1 MTKVNDKINNN
12 KLINAVNKGKLD
24 TLLLLTYKYPKEYNT
39 AESISKLINEV
50 ISRRNEEQYDDG
62 EFYYIDYDK
71 AITLLLIILFKYHY
85 NKIYESSSK
94 EKDLLIQSYNEIIN
108 NKDDFEEETISLF
121 ELLISDKKVNFNSLI
136 LSLLD
141 HINRENAF
149 IILGL
154 IYQIW
159 CEDFRMKCS
168 ISGREFTSLDLL
180 ECENRHFTVNGILL
194 NEKEKIEYA
203 KKECINLCWIDS
215 ASLEDLQKSK
225 ILSAK
230 LKNTVVLENVVKLTT
245 ELCLIHN
252 NFIPFVY
259 QTYESIIKDLY

>member
-1 MTKVNDKINNN
+1 MNDKINNN
-12 KLINAVNKGKLD
+12 KLIHAINKGKLD
-24 TLLLLTYKYPKEYNT
+24 TLVLLVNKYHKEYNT
-39 AESISKLINEV
+39 VEFISKLINEIV
-50 ISRRNEEQYDDG
+50 FRRNKKQYDNG

-71 AITLLLIILFKYHY
+71 TIILLLIILFKYHY
-85 NKIYESSSK
+85 NEIYESSSK
-94 EKDLLIQSYNEIIN
+94 EKELLIKSYNEIIN
-108 NKDDFEEETISLF
+108 NKEDFEEETISLF
-121 ELLISDKKVNFNSLI
+121 ELLISDKKVNFNPLI

-141 HINRENAF
+141 YINRENAF
-149 IILGL
+149 IISGL

-159 CEDFRMKCS
+159 CEDFEMKCS

-203 KKECINLCWIDS
+203 KKECINLCWTDS
-215 ASLEDLQKSK
+215 ASLENLQKSK

-230 LKNTVVLENVVKLTT
+230 LKNTTILEDVVKLTT

-259 QTYESIIKDLY
+259 QTYELIVKDLY

>member
-1 MTKVNDKINNN
+1 MEN
-12 KLINAVNKGKLD
+12 KLINAINNGKLD
-24 TLLLLTYKYPKEYNT
+24 ILLLLTYKYPKEYNT
-39 AESISKLINEV
+39 VKSISKLINEV
-50 ISRRNEEQYDDG
+50 ISRRNEEQYNNG

-71 AITLLLIILFKYHY
+71 TIILLLIILFKYHY
-85 NKIYESSSK
+85 NDIYENSSK
-94 EKDLLIQSYNEIIN
+94 EKELLIKSCNEIIN

-121 ELLISDKKVNFNSLI
+121 ELLISDKKVNFNPLI

-141 HINRENAF
+141 HINRKNAF
-149 IILGL
+149 VISGL

-168 ISGREFTSLDLL
+168 ISGREFTYHNLL
-180 ECENRHFTVNGILL
+180 ECENRHFTVNGVLL

-215 ASLEDLQKSK
+215 ANLEDLEKSQ
-225 ILSAK
+225 ILISK
-230 LKNTVVLENVVKLTT
+230 LKNTNSLKDIVKLTT
-245 ELCLIHN
+245 EICLIHN

-259 QTYESIIKDLY
+259 QIYELIIKNEY

>member
-1 MTKVNDKINNN
+1 MEN
-12 KLINAVNKGKLD
+12 KLINAINNGKLD
-24 TLLLLTYKYPKEYNT
+24 ILLLLTYKYPKKYNT
-39 AESISKLINEV
+39 VESISKLINE
-50 ISRRNEEQYDDG
+50 IIFRRNEEQYDNG

-71 AITLLLIILFKYHY
+71 PIILLLIILFKYHY
-85 NKIYESSSK
+85 NEIYESSSK
-94 EKDLLIQSYNEIIN
+94 EKELLIKSYNEIIN
-108 NKDDFEEETISLF
+108 NKEDFEEETISLF
-121 ELLISDKKVNFNSLI
+121 ELLISDKKVNFNPLI

-149 IILGL
+149 IISSL

-180 ECENRHFTVNGILL
+180 ECENRNFTVNGILL

-215 ASLEDLQKSK
+215 ASLEDLQKSN
-225 ILSAK
+225 ILLSK
-230 LKNTVVLENVVKLTT
+230 LKNAIILEDIVKLTT

-259 QTYESIIKDLY
+259 QIYELIIKNEY

>member
-1 MTKVNDKINNN
+1 MNDKINNN

-24 TLLLLTYKYPKEYNT
+24 TLLLLIDRYPKEYNT
-39 AESISKLINEV
+39 VESISKLINEV
-50 ISRRNEEQYDDG
+50 VSRRNEEQYDNG
-62 EFYYIDYDK
+62 EFCYIGYDK
-71 AITLLLIILFKYHY
+71 TIIILLIILFKYHY
-85 NKIYESSSK
+85 NEIYESSSK
-94 EKDLLIQSYNEIIN
+94 EKELLIQSYNEIIN
-108 NKDDFEEETISLF
+108 NKEDFEEETTSLF
-121 ELLISDKKVNFNSLI
+121 ELLISNKKVKFNPLI

-141 HINRENAF
+141 HINRKNAF
-149 IILGL
+149 IISGL

-159 CEDFRMKCS
+159 NEDFRIKCS
-168 ISGREFTSLDLL
+168 ISDREFNSLDLL

-215 ASLEDLQKSK
+215 ARLEDLEKSK
-225 ILSAK
+225 ILLSK
-230 LKNTVVLENVVKLTT
+230 LKNTVVLEEIVKLTT

-259 QTYESIIKDLY
+259 QTYKLVVNKLY

>member
-1 MTKVNDKINNN
+1 MDN
-12 KLINAVNKGKLD
+12 KLIDAINKGKLD
-24 TLLLLTYKYPKEYNT
+24 TLLLFIDKYPKEYNT
-39 AESISKLINEV
+39 VESISKLINEV
-50 ISRRNEEQYDDG
+50 ISRRNEEQYDNV

-71 AITLLLIILFKYHY
+71 FMILFLIILFKYHY
-85 NKIYESSSK
+85 NEIYESSSK
-94 EKDLLIQSYNEIIN
+94 EKELLIKSYNEIIN

-121 ELLISDKKVNFNSLI
+121 ELLISDKKVNFNPLI

-141 HINRENAF
+141 HINRKNAF

-159 CEDFRMKCS
+159 CEDFEMKCS
-168 ISGREFTSLDLL
+168 ISGGEFTSLDLL

-203 KKECINLCWIDS
+203 KKECINLCWTDS

-225 ILSAK
+225 MLLSK
-230 LKNTVVLENVVKLTT
+230 LKNTMVLEDVVKLTT

-259 QTYESIIKDLY
+259 QTYELIVKDLY

>member
-1 MTKVNDKINNN
+1 MNDKINNN
-12 KLINAVNKGKLD
+12 KLIDSINKRKLD
-24 TLLLLTYKYPKEYNT
+24 TLLLLIDKYPKEYNT
-39 AESISKLINEV
+39 VKSISKLINEV
-50 ISRRNEEQYDDG
+50 VFRRNEEQYDNG
-62 EFYYIDYDK
+62 EFYYIGYDK
-71 AITLLLIILFKYHY
+71 TIIILLIILFKYHY
-85 NKIYESSSK
+85 NEIYESSSK
-94 EKDLLIQSYNEIIN
+94 EKELLIKSYNEIIN
-108 NKDDFEEETISLF
+108 NKEDFEEETITLF
-121 ELLISDKKVNFNSLI
+121 ELLISDKKVNFNPLI

-141 HINRENAF
+141 YINRENAF
-149 IILGL
+149 IISGL

-159 CEDFRMKCS
+159 CEDFEMKCS

-203 KKECINLCWIDS
+203 KKECINLCWTDS

-230 LKNTVVLENVVKLTT
+230 LKNTTILEDVVKLTT

-259 QTYESIIKDLY
+259 QTYKLIVKDLY

>member
-1 MTKVNDKINNN
+1 MEN
-12 KLINAVNKGKLD
+12 KLIDAINKGKLD
-24 TLLLLTYKYPKEYNT
+24 TLLLLIDKYPKEYNT
-39 AESISKLINEV
+39 IEFISKLINEV
-50 ISRRNEEQYDDG
+50 VFRRNEEQYNNG
-62 EFYYIDYDK
+62 EFYYIDYDRT
-71 AITLLLIILFKYHY
+71 IILLLIILFKYHY
-85 NKIYESSSK
+85 NEIYESSSK
-94 EKDLLIQSYNEIIN
+94 EKELLIKSYNEIIN
-108 NKDDFEEETISLF
+108 NKEDFEEETISLF
-121 ELLISDKKVNFNSLI
+121 ELLISDKKVNFNPLI

-141 HINRENAF
+141 YINRENAF
-149 IILGL
+149 IISGL

-159 CEDFRMKCS
+159 CEDFEMKCS

-203 KKECINLCWIDS
+203 KKECINLCWTDS

-230 LKNTVVLENVVKLTT
+230 LKNTTILEDVVKLTT

-259 QTYESIIKDLY
+259 QTYELIVKDLY

>member
-1 MTKVNDKINNN
+1 MEN
-12 KLINAVNKGKLD
+12 KLINAINNGKLD
-24 TLLLLTYKYPKEYNT
+24 ILLLLTYKYPKKYNT
-39 AESISKLINEV
+39 VESISKLINE
-50 ISRRNEEQYDDG
+50 IIFRRNEEQYDNG

-71 AITLLLIILFKYHY
+71 TIILLLMILFKYHY
-85 NKIYESSSK
+85 NEIYESSSK
-94 EKDLLIQSYNEIIN
+94 EKELLIKSCNEIIN
-108 NKDDFEEETISLF
+108 NKEDFEEETISLF
-121 ELLISDKKVNFNSLI
+121 ELLISDKKVNFNPLI
-136 LSLLD
+136 LLLLD

-149 IILGL
+149 VIPGL

-159 CEDFRMKCS
+159 CEDFRKKCS
-168 ISGREFTSLDLL
+168 ISGREFTLSDLL
-180 ECENRHFTVNGILL
+180 ECENKHFTVNGILL

-203 KKECINLCWIDS
+203 KKECINLCWTDS

-230 LKNTVVLENVVKLTT
+230 LKNTTILEDVVKLTT

-259 QTYESIIKDLY
+259 QTYKLIVKDLY

>member
-1 MTKVNDKINNN
+1 M
-12 KLINAVNKGKLD
+12 LIHDINKGKLD
-24 TLLLLTYKYPKEYNT
+24 TLLLLVDKYPKEYNT
-39 AESISKLINEV
+39 VESISKLINKV
-50 ISRRNEEQYDDG
+50 VFRRNEEQYDNG

-71 AITLLLIILFKYHY
+71 TITLLLIILFKYHY
-85 NKIYESSSK
+85 NKIHESSSK
-94 EKDLLIQSYNEIIN
+94 EKELLIKSYNEIIN
-108 NKDDFEEETISLF
+108 NKDDFEEETITLF
-121 ELLISDKKVNFNSLI
+121 ELLISDKKVNFNPLI

-141 HINRENAF
+141 HINSKNAF
-149 IILGL
+149 IIQGL

-180 ECENRHFTVNGILL
+180 ECENKHFTVNGILL

-203 KKECINLCWIDS
+203 KKECINLYWIDS

-225 ILSAK
+225 MLSAK
-230 LKNTVVLENVVKLTT
+230 LKNTVVLEDVVKLTT

-259 QTYESIIKDLY
+259 QTYELIVKDLY

>member
-1 MTKVNDKINNN
+1 MNDKINNN

-24 TLLLLTYKYPKEYNT
+24 TLLLLIDRYPKEYNT

-71 AITLLLIILFKYHY
+71 TIIILLILFFKYHY
-85 NKIYESSSK
+85 NEIYESSSK
-94 EKDLLIQSYNEIIN
+94 EKELLIQSYNEIIN
-108 NKDDFEEETISLF
+108 NKEDFEEETTSLF
-121 ELLISDKKVNFNSLI
+121 ELLISNKKVKFNPLI

-141 HINRENAF
+141 HINRGNVF
-149 IILGL
+149 IISGL

-159 CEDFRMKCS
+159 CENFRMKCS
-168 ISGREFTSLDLL
+168 ILGREFTSLDLL
-180 ECENRHFTVNGILL
+180 ECENKHFTVNGILL

-203 KKECINLCWIDS
+203 KKECINLCWTDS

-230 LKNTVVLENVVKLTT
+230 LKNTMVLEDVVKLTT

-259 QTYESIIKDLY
+259 QTYKLMVKDLY

>member
-1 MTKVNDKINNN
+1 MDN
-12 KLINAVNKGKLD
+12 KLIDAINKGKLD
-24 TLLLLTYKYPKEYNT
+24 TLLLFIDKYPKEYNT
-39 AESISKLINEV
+39 IESISKLINEV
-50 ISRRNEEQYDDG
+50 VSRRNEVQYNNG

-71 AITLLLIILFKYHY
+71 TIILLLIILFKYHY
-85 NKIYESSSK
+85 NEIYESSSK
-94 EKDLLIQSYNEIIN
+94 EKELLIKSYNEIIN

-121 ELLISDKKVNFNSLI
+121 ELLISDKKVNFNPLI

-141 HINRENAF
+141 HINRKNAF

-203 KKECINLCWIDS
+203 KKKCINLCWIDS
-215 ASLEDLQKSK
+215 ASLENLQKSK
-225 ILSAK
+225 MLSSK
-230 LKNTVVLENVVKLTT
+230 LKNTMVLEDVVKLTT

-252 NFIPFVY
+252 DFIPFVY
-259 QTYESIIKDLY
+259 QIYELIIKDLY

>member
-1 MTKVNDKINNN
+1 MDN
-12 KLINAVNKGKLD
+12 KLIDAINKRKLD
-24 TLLLLTYKYPKEYNT
+24 TLLLLVDKYPKEYNT
-39 AESISKLINEV
+39 VKSISKLINEV
-50 ISRRNEEQYDDG
+50 VFRRNEEQYDNG

-71 AITLLLIILFKYHY
+71 TIIILLIMLFKYHY
-85 NKIYESSSK
+85 NEIYESSSK
-94 EKDLLIQSYNEIIN
+94 EKELLIKSYNEIIN
-108 NKDDFEEETISLF
+108 NKDDFEEETIVLF
-121 ELLISDKKVNFNSLI
+121 ELLIGDKKVNFNPLI

-149 IILGL
+149 IIPGL

-168 ISGREFTSLDLL
+168 ISGRKFTVLELL

-215 ASLEDLQKSK
+215 ARLEDLEKSK
-225 ILSAK
+225 ILLSK
-230 LKNTVVLENVVKLTT
+230 LKNTVVLEEIVKLTT

-259 QTYESIIKDLY
+259 QIYELIIKDSY

>member
-1 MTKVNDKINNN
+1 M
-12 KLINAVNKGKLD
+12 LIYAINKGKLD
-24 TLLLLTYKYPKEYNT
+24 TLLLFIDKYPKEYNT
-39 AESISKLINEV
+39 IESISKLINEV
-50 ISRRNEEQYDDG
+50 ISRRNEEQYDNV

-71 AITLLLIILFKYHY
+71 FMILLLIILFKYHY
-85 NKIYESSSK
+85 NEIYESSSK
-94 EKDLLIQSYNEIIN
+94 EKELLIKSYNEIIN
-108 NKDDFEEETISLF
+108 NKDDFEEETITLF
-121 ELLISDKKVNFNSLI
+121 ELIISDKKVNFNPLI

-141 HINRENAF
+141 HINRKNAF

-203 KKECINLCWIDS
+203 KKKCINLCWIDS
-215 ASLEDLQKSK
+215 ASLENLQKSK
-225 ILSAK
+225 MLSSK
-230 LKNTVVLENVVKLTT
+230 LKNTMVLEDVVKLTT

-252 NFIPFVY
+252 DFIPFVY
-259 QTYESIIKDLY
+259 QIYELIIKDLY